1 MIYLCAFESGC
12 ISSCGGTQCW
22 GKQDRKKRCGRV
34 TSASCRSPSLSLS
47 LALSRSL
54 SSPLK
59 HLSGQVIAKLRR
71 CGEQKGR
78 QKLSCVMLISW
89 GRMFMG
95 MFKGMIMPYVACNS
109 LGRKVPNLNLNPR
122 PPHTPA
128 LNSVNPTLDPEPLA
142 KP

>member
-78 QKLSCVMLISW
+78 QKLLCVMLISW

-109 LGRKVPNLNLNPR
+109 LGRKVPNLRLR
-122 PPHTPA
+122 FRA
-128 LNSVNPTLDPEPLA
+128 YRV
-142 KP
+142 